1 MSFDMEIIDL
11 SWLQIGIGFLIL
23 ILPGYIL
30 WKYKTGLNQKL
41 LTASLRMV
49 LQLLFV
55 GYYLEYLFEYD
66 NAWVNAAWITV
77 MVIVADFATADR
89 SELRRTARILIPI
102 FFATFLGIVVI
113 DLFFLEAVIQLPELL
128 AAQYT
133 IPITGM
139 VLGNCLRSNVIG
151 INAFFYGLYNNTG
164 RYQFYLASGA
174 TRSEALQPFV
184 GDALKKSVNP
194 TLATMATIGLV
205 SLPGMMTGQ
214 ILSGSSPLIAI
225 KYQIMIMVAIFAGT
239 VLSVYL
245 AVVFISRSVFKETDM
260 LDESILKEGR

>member
-1 MSFDMEIIDL
+1 MDIIDL
-11 SWLQIGIGFLIL
+11 SWLQLATAFLIMV
-23 ILPGYIL
+23 IPAYIL
-30 WKYKTGLNQKL
+30 YKYRTGLNKKL
-41 LTASLRMV
+41 LTASVRMV

-55 GYYLEYLFEYD
+55 GYYLEYLFMYD
-66 NAWVNAAWITV
+66 SPWINAGWIMI
-77 MVIVADFATADR
+77 MVLVADFATLDR
-89 SELRRTARILIPI
+89 SELKRKKSLLIPV
-102 FFATFLGIVVI
+102 FGATFLGIIVI
-113 DLFFLEAVIQLPELL
+113 DLFFLEAVIQLPKFL

-151 INAFFYGLYNNTG
+151 INAFYYSLQEHRE
-164 RYQFYLASGA
+164 RYQFFLSAGA
-174 TRSEALQPFV
+174 TRNEALRSFISEALQ
-184 GDALKKSVNP
+184 KSANP

-225 KYQIMIMVAIFAGT
+225 KYQIMIMVAIFSGT

-245 AVVFISRSVFKETDM
+245 GIVFSNRFVFEGTDM
-260 LDESILKEGR
+260 LDESILKK

>member
-1 MSFDMEIIDL
+1 MDIIDI
-11 SWLQIGIGFLIL
+11 SWLQLALGFLIML
-23 ILPGYIL
+23 LPAWIL
-30 WKYKTGLNQKL
+30 WKFRTGLNKKL

-66 NAWVNAAWITV
+66 NPWINSAWIFI
-77 MVIVADFATADR
+77 MVAVADFATIDR
-89 SELRRTARILIPI
+89 SELKRKASVLIPI
-102 FFATFLGIVVI
+102 FGATFLGIIII
-113 DLFFLEAVIQLPELL
+113 DLFFLEAVIQLPKLL

-151 INAFFYGLYNNTG
+151 INAFYYSLADQKE
-164 RYQFYLASGA
+164 RYQFYLACGA
-174 TRSEALQPFV
+174 DRKEALQSFI
-184 GDALKKSVNP
+184 GQALQKSANP
-194 TLATMATIGLV
+194 TLASMATIGLV

-225 KYQIMIMVAIFAGT
+225 KYQIMIMVAIFSGT
-239 VLSVYL
+239 ILSVYL
-245 AVVFISRSVFKETDM
+245 GILFTNAFVFKDTDM
-260 LDESILKEGR
+260 LDESILKK